1 MPELTNISQSEQRE
15 AYYYATILKNP
26 YIPIT
31 PTAKQATL
39 LKSSEREILYG
50 GAAGGG
56 KSYAL
61 MMAALQYVEKPTY
74 NALLVRRTYG
84 MLAQPGAL
92 LDIAKEW
99 LTGKNVRWDHVDN
112 MLTFPSGAQL
122 K

>member
-1 MPELTNISQSEQRE
+1 MPELTNISPNESAEELAE
-15 AYYYATILKNP
+15 AFYYATILKNP

-56 KSYAL
+56 KSYAR
-61 MMAALQYVEKPTY
+61 MMPALLYVEKGSY

-99 LTGKNVRWDHVDN
+99 LTGKNVRWDHVDH
-112 MLTFPSGAQL
+112 MLTCPR
-122 K
+122 